1 MIKNINNEVASK
13 IGGYLN
19 TASSLLVNW
28 LNERLPRLSYAWW
41 EDNVLDKLSYNQ
53 RQTADENHYTKLE
66 QFDLAAL
73 LRIATQSW
81 YDILR
86 FERLPNDQR
95 RVLKRMQSVRNN
107 AAHRSAGVF
116 DKDLIV
122 DDLQTLSC
130 FFDYFSIDE
139 SEKQDVLQFLEIVKD
154 TSSSIF
160 DSQPIAVL
168 ETTKPEVFE
177 NKNDSIKTGDMV
189 FLTSDPRKIGLVM
202 SVIDC
207 GSSVQYKVFIDN
219 TPRDFFEGQIQ
230 KVQQTAEIKW
240 IDINT
245 FRSHLA
251 AYQINHPSS
260 SNLYSLNSSRI
271 DFVPY
276 QFKPALKIIHSDEPR
291 ILVADSVGVGK
302 TIEAGLIIKELQAR
316 KDVEKVLIIC
326 PKPLVAER
334 KWELEMKRFDEDFVP
349 LDGPALR
356 QALSDTDRDGVWPVR
371 YNKVIIPYSILDSK
385 TYTGET
391 VRRHKTYGLLD
402 MDPAIHFD
410 LVIIDEA
417 HHIRNGHEGYD
428 CVKYFCDNADAVV
441 MLTATPI
448 QTSDNDLFTLLNVLR
463 PDIFI
468 DEATFSSMSRPNEFI
483 TRAARI
489 VRHHKENWQNEAID
503 ELKKISQTSW
513 GENVTVKDPSYS
525 QALEVLSHPE
535 ISQKERIK
543 LNATIEGMHSLD
555 SIINRTRRRD
565 IQDFCKRKPQTLEVS
580 FTDYQFELY
589 KQVLEFEQ
597 KALLKIHGN
606 AQLINFMTTTIRRQA
621 SSCIFGLAPY
631 LQSLIERRFDDL
643 NIDAG
648 IDEDISFSDQMLQDL
663 FEQARVIFD
672 LTQNMPEEDP
682 KFDAMLEKILEK
694 QNQDNN
700 KIILFSSFRNT
711 LNYLENKLSQHN
723 LRVAQIN
730 GSIKDEARRDLRK
743 RFMEPKTEEDSIDI
757 LLFTEVGSEGLD
769 YQFCNMMINYDLPWN
784 PMRVEQRIGR
794 IDRRGQ
800 KSEVV
805 TILNVI
811 TEGTVDA
818 TIYDRCLSRI
828 KIFENSIGECEEI
841 LGSIAKQIEKIMI
854 NPNLSEEERQ
864 EKIQI
869 MSDNEVKRIEAMERL
884 EEDEKEFMGL
894 DLSEHF
900 MAQEIQKAES
910 SWMTPE
916 NIQSMIMEYF
926 KKRLKEGYSIEG
938 AFDQKNLR
946 LSADARALLK
956 EDFDKTPGAR
966 NAARVAWNLYLKGKD
981 PNHPITFDA
990 ATAQENNKTFFITPM
1005 HPLTKQA
1012 ALYLKNNDETFV
1024 HLQVASSDVPKGEYK
1039 FSIYAWN
1046 YVGLKSSF
1054 KLKGICENVDLEREL
1069 PDILNNHVHD
1079 LPRIEINPDDWK
1091 SLAVRHRN
1099 LWQEKRN
1106 AEIARA
1112 EERARF
1118 KMQSLKASFNAQ
1130 RLQLEHLISVNTD
1143 ENIIRMY
1150 RSKLEHA
1157 KQDTERKINEIEKQV
1172 KQTDIHT
1179 TLITN
1184 GILKIV

>member
-1 MIKNINNEVASK
+1 MIKNINTEVASK
-13 IGGYLN
+13 IGGYLF
-19 TASSLLVNW
+19 TASSLLVKW
-28 LNERLPRLSYAWW
+28 LNEKLPRLSYAWW

-53 RQTADENHYTKLE
+53 RLIAEEKNYTSLE

-73 LRIATQSW
+73 LRIACQSW

-86 FERLPNDQR
+86 FERLPNEQR
-95 RVLKRMQSVRNN
+95 VVLKKMQAVRNN
-107 AAHRSAGVF
+107 AAHRSAGFF

-130 FFDYFSIDE
+130 FFNYFSASE
-139 SEKQDVLQFLEIVKD
+139 SVKQDVLHFLKNVKD
-154 TSSSIF
+154 TASSNF

-168 ETTKPEVFE
+168 VSTKSVESE
-177 NKNDSIKTGDMV
+177 NKDTSIKVGDMV
-189 FLTSDPRKIGLVM
+189 SLVSDPSKIGLVM
-202 SVIDC
+202 VVAEC
-207 GSSVQYKVFIDN
+207 GSSIQYKVFIDN
-219 TPRDFFEGQIQ
+219 APRDFFEGQIQ
-230 KVQQTAEIKW
+230 KVKQSAEIKW

-291 ILVADSVGVGK
+291 ILIADSVGVGK

-316 KDVEKVLIIC
+316 RDVEKILVIC

-356 QALSDTDRDGVWPVR
+356 QALSDTDRDGVWPAR

-385 TYTGET
+385 TYNGET
-391 VRRHKTYGLLD
+391 VKRHKTYGLLD

-448 QTSDNDLFTLLNVLR
+448 QTSDKDLFTLLNVLR

-468 DEATFSSMSRPNEFI
+468 DEASFISMSRPNEFI
-483 TRAARI
+483 THAARI

-503 ELKKISQTSW
+503 ELKKIPQTSW

-525 QALEVLSHPE
+525 HALEVLSQPE
-535 ISQKERIK
+535 ISQKERIE
-543 LNATIEGMHSLD
+543 LNASIEGMHSLD

-565 IQDFCKRKPQTLEVS
+565 IQDFCKRKPQTLEVT

-589 KQVLEFEQ
+589 KKVLEFEQ

-631 LQSLIERRFDDL
+631 LKLLVERRFDDL

-648 IDEDISFSDQMLQDL
+648 VDEDISFSDQMLQEL

-682 KFDAMLEKILEK
+682 KFDAMLEKIKEK

-700 KIILFSSFRNT
+700 KIILFSSFRCT
-711 LNYLENKLSQHN
+711 LNYLEDKLSRHN

-730 GSIKDEARRDLRK
+730 GSIKDESRRELRK
-743 RFMEPKTEEDSIDI
+743 CFMLPKTEENAIDI

-769 YQFCNMMINYDLPWN
+769 YQFCNMIINYDLPWN

-811 TEGTVDA
+811 TDGTVDA
-818 TIYDRCLSRI
+818 IIYERCLNRI

-869 MSDNEVKRIEAMERL
+869 MSDNEVKRIKAMERL
-884 EEDEKEFMGL
+884 EEGEKEFMGL

-900 MAQEIQKAES
+900 LAQEIQKAES

-926 KKRLKEGYSIEG
+926 KKRLKEGYSVEG
-938 AFDQKNLR
+938 SSEQKNLR
-946 LSADARALLK
+946 LSAEARTLLK
-956 EDFDKTPGAR
+956 EDFDKLPGTR
-966 NAARVAWNLYLKGKD
+966 NAARIAWNLYLKGKE

-990 ATAQENNKTFFITPM
+990 NTAQENSKAFFITPM

-1012 ALYLKNNDETFV
+1012 ALYLKNNDESFV
-1024 HLQVASSDVPKGEYK
+1024 HLQVASAEVPKGKYK
-1039 FSIYAWN
+1039 FAIYAWN
-1046 YVGLKSSF
+1046 YVGLKSGF
-1054 KLKGICENVDLEREL
+1054 KLKGICENADLEKEL
-1069 PDILNNHVHD
+1069 PDILNNYVSD
-1079 LPRIEINPDDWK
+1079 LPHIEINPDDWK
-1091 SLAVRHRN
+1091 PLVIRHRDI
-1099 LWQEKRN
+1099 WQERRDAAIVK
-1106 AEIARA
+1106 A
-1112 EERARF
+1112 EERALF
-1118 KMQSLKASFNAQ
+1118 KIQSLKASFNAQ
-1130 RLQLEHLISVNTD
+1130 RLQLEHLIAINSD

-1150 RSKLEHA
+1150 RSKLERA
-1157 KQDTERKINEIEKQV
+1157 RQDTERKIGVIEKQV

-1184 GILKIV
+1184 GILEIV